1 MYVKKFLKN
10 IFFFD
15 YINKFQIRNSFN
27 LNLKKLQKIVISFN
41 ILNLTKEISEKYFL
55 SLLMLEKVCG
65 QKAKVQKYNV
75 KRRGP
80 KVNIKFLSKVTLQNI
95 NMFYFF
101 DLLYFHILYYLDSQN
116 FSIKLILNEF
126 GNIIF
131 NISDVV
137 LLSSLE
143 KYEFLDWKYSLNVSI
158 ILKDFKEF
166 YYSYL
171 F

>member
-95 NMFYFF
+95 NIF
-101 DLLYFHILYYLDSQN
+101 YYLDSQN

-171 F
+171 FLKLFFNYSYN